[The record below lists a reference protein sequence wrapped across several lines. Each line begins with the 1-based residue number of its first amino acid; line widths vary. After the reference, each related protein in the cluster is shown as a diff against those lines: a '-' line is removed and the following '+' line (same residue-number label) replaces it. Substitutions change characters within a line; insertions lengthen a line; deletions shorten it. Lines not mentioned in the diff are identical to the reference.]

1 MYGEKE
7 THPPSTLG
15 DRNYNYWHLHQY
27 LWKKLLMHE
36 YLAKSGNSL
45 TYKNCV
51 YCFSRKSTIC
61 VKCNF
66 CYSCHYVIERLESY
80 SKQTPVRIINAK
92 RDKNEKKFRGSKF
105 EANFVVY
112 SIKK

>member
-7 THPPSTLG
+7 KHPPSTLG
-15 DRNYNYWHLHQY
+15 DRNYNYRHLY
-27 LWKKLLMHE
+27 LYLRKKLQMHE
-36 YLAKSGNSL
+36 YLVKSGNSL

-51 YCFSRKSTIC
+51 YCCSRKSTIC

-66 CYSCHYVIERLESY
+66 CYSCHSMIERIESS
-80 SKQTPVRIINAK
+80 SKQTPVQIINAK
-92 RDKNEKKFRGSKF
+92 RDKNEKKLRGSKF